1 LRAFSLSEILENKCR
16 ISPKGASFGWV
27 TAFVARLREI
37 ESCTTIPAQKA
48 GFMGRGRARYQ
59 RSRVVATKGGGCE
72 IRYNVYLTV
81 PSTGKPKWA

>member
-1 LRAFSLSEILENKCR
+1 
-16 ISPKGASFGWV
+16 
-27 TAFVARLREI
+27 
-37 ESCTTIPAQKA
+37 
-48 GFMGRGRARYQ
+48 MGRGRARYQ